1 MSGRGRPVREHR
13 PDERGSVALELVLV
27 VPVLVLVLCVLTA
40 GWRLWTARTE
50 VQQAASAA
58 ARAATLE
65 RGSGAA
71 RARAVQVA
79 QASLQAPGLRCGDQ
93 RIDVDLSGFSTA
105 PGIEA
110 DVAVLVSCRIPLA
123 DLLVPGLPG
132 SWQVQ
137 AEQSHRLDT
146 FRERRP

>member
-1 MSGRGRPVREHR
+1 MSRINRAPAEPRC
-13 PDERGSVALELVLV
+13 DERGSVALELVLV

-40 GWRLWTARTE
+40 GWRLWTARTQ

-65 RGSGAA
+65 REAGAA

-79 QASLQAPGLRCGDQ
+79 QASLQVPGLQCGDQ
-93 RIDVDLSGFSTA
+93 RIDINLSGFSTA
-105 PGIEA
+105 PGAEA
-110 DVAVLVSCRIPLA
+110 DVAVMVSCRIPLA

-137 AEQSHRLDT
+137 ADQSHRLDT